1 MFLRILCTALVFFVS
16 ASLFAQPLKRR
27 ASKGVQ
33 VEKLTADRRAEL
45 GIKET
50 KGVYVVEVVPGS
62 TCALLGLMEKDIL
75 LSINGLP
82 IASTEDLVQIELRE
96 DDPVAFAIVRGKKS
110 KTLVG
115 KAIAMPK
122 ETSESLNVEYESFDF
137 RGGKISTITLAPK
150 TSGKKPAILFIPG
163 LGCWSVD
170 NLWKEHV
177 YQKLVY
183 GLADKGYVVMRSE
196 KPGMGDSQN
205 TPDCDTISFL
215 TEVDCFRQA
224 YDALMKRP
232 DVDTNNVFIIGHS
245 MGGMEAPFVAAGKNV
260 RGIIAMGIT
269 IKPWLEYLT
278 EMLRVQNPRL
288 GQDYLK
294 NEAKMKL
301 YETLLFKLLVEKKTV
316 PEMIAQNPEYE
327 TILREDMNYEG
338 GNSILTRSVIFSQTL
353 NDVNV
358 ADAWVKLDC
367 KVLSAWGET
376 DIQTINDFSHREL
389 VRMIN
394 QYHPGNATFLELTD
408 TDHNL
413 LRIPTMDESY
423 ERTAKNEIGSLFP
436 THYNTE
442 VTEQFHLWM
451 QQQIK

>member
-1 MFLRILCTALVFFVS
+1 MLTRILCSLLVIFGTTSVFGQS
-16 ASLFAQPLKRR
+16 LKRR
-27 ASKGVQ
+27 AGKGFQ
-33 VEKLTADRRAEL
+33 IEKLTPERRKEL
-45 GIKET
+45 GITESR
-50 KGVYVVEVVPGS
+50 GLYVLKVIPATTAEAAGIQ
-62 TCALLGLMEKDIL
+62 EKDIL
-75 LSINGLP
+75 LNINGQ
-82 IASTEDLVQIELRE
+82 ITESVDDVLQLELRE
-96 DDPVAFAIVRGKKS
+96 GDLVSFTILRGKKE
-110 KTLVG
+110 KTLTG
-115 KAIAMPK
+115 KAIANPR
-122 ETSESLNVEYESFDF
+122 ETSESLNVEYSSFAF
-137 RGGKISTITLAPK
+137 RGGQVSTVTLAPK
-150 TSGKKPAILFIPG
+150 TTGKKPAILFIPG

-170 NLWKEHV
+170 NLWTEHV
-177 YQKLVY
+177 YRKLVY

-196 KPGMGDSQN
+196 KPGIGDSQN

-215 TEVDCFRQA
+215 TEVDCFRHA

-245 MGGMEAPFVAAGKNV
+245 MGGMEAPFVAEGKNV
-260 RGIIAMGIT
+260 KGIIAMGIT
-269 IKPWLEYLT
+269 VKPWLEYLT

-294 NEAKMKL
+294 NEHKMKL

-327 TILREDMNYEG
+327 TILKEDMNYEG
-338 GNSILTRSVIFSQTL
+338 GNNILTRSVIFSQTL

-358 ADAWVKLDC
+358 TDAWLKLDC

-413 LRIPTMDESY
+413 LRIQTMDESY

-436 THYNTE
+436 THFNTE
-442 VTEQFHLWM
+442 VTEKFHLWM